1 MAHCV
6 GIQGQV
12 KGIFGRNVY
21 ILGPVPNVV
30 DEESM
35 LMNTKKWIKFNW
47 ENLVWS
53 KDVKQSKYKKT
64 VECSFMR
71 RSRMCTGMNKKDP
84 NEYA

>member
-35 LMNTKKWIKFNW
+35 LMNTKKWIKFN
-47 ENLVWS
+47 
-53 KDVKQSKYKKT
+53 
-64 VECSFMR
+64 
-71 RSRMCTGMNKKDP
+71 
-84 NEYA
+84 